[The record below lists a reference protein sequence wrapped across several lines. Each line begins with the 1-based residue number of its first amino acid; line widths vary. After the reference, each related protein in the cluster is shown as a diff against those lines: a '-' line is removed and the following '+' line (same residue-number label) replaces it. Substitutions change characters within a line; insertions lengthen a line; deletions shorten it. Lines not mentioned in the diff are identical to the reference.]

1 LLREGRPMSI
11 IGILAWLFFVTIP
24 VFVIVGGISLA
35 ILIVITQTVGLWAA
49 VLFGVCFA
57 LSIISMLKKDKKNSQ
72 YEISLRIKE
81 INGEPLTPT
90 EYRVIHPD
98 ESWKRRYPGPGYYQP
113 K

>member
-1 LLREGRPMSI
+1 MFI
-11 IGILAWLFFVTIP
+11 INFLVWLFFVTIP
-24 VFVIVGGISLA
+24 VCVVVGGVSLA
-35 ILIVITQTVGLWAA
+35 ILIAIAQTVGLWAA

-57 LSIISMLKKDKKNSQ
+57 LSVISMLKNDKENSQ

-81 INGEPLTPT
+81 MNGEPLTPI

-98 ESWKRRYPGPGYYQP
+98 ESWKRRYPGPGYYQT